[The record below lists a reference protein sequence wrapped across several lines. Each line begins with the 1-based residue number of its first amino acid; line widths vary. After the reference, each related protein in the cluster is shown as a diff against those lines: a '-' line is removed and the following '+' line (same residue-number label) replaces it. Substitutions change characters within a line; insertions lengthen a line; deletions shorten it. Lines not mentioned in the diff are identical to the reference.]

1 MRRGRI
7 FLYLAFI
14 LILALVAVFVVYQK
28 FLAQPAAPAAENT
41 PPPVEMVDVVVV
53 AQRVPRGGLIEDA
66 VLSVV
71 QIPRDLAMQGM
82 FTNKNEVIGR
92 QAKFDLEAGIP
103 LTGGMLVT
111 SAAQLSAAGSNAAL
125 QVPRGMVA
133 VSIPITRL
141 SAVSYALEPGD
152 HVNVIVTL
160 LMNDLDQDFQSVLPN
175 QATNV
180 VAPGSGVFG
189 GEGGS
194 TTSVEGGALTSS
206 DTGTSKI
213 EIDTSSL
220 VAVPGGGGGTVGRAE
235 LDPVLDQTFYLVP
248 SESRR
253 PRLVSQSLLQ
263 DVVVLQMGT
272 FVKEEEAAAAEA
284 AQPVEG
290 QTPAEGEEAQAVEP
304 PKPDVITLIVTPQ
317 DAVTLNYLIYAG
329 AELTLA
335 LRATG
340 DDGRVLT
347 EAVTLPFLLNQ
358 YNIPVPSKL
367 PYGIDPRVD
376 DLIAP
381 VLPND
386 VPTPA
391 P

>member
-7 FLYLAFI
+7 FFILAFI
-14 LILALVAVFVVYQK
+14 LILALVAVFVVYQR

-66 VLSVV
+66 VISTV

-111 SAAQLSAAGSNAAL
+111 SAEQLSATGSNAAL
-125 QVPRGMVA
+125 KVPRGMVA

-141 SAVSYALEPGD
+141 SAVSYALQPGD

-160 LMNDLDQDFQSVLPN
+160 LMNDLDQEFQSLMPN

-180 VAPGSGVFG
+180 VAPGSGIFG

-206 DTGTSKI
+206 DSGTSKI

-220 VAVPGGGGGTVGRAE
+220 VAVPGGGGGVIGRAE

-248 SESRR
+248 SEKRR
-253 PRLVSQSLLQ
+253 PRLVSQALLQ

-272 FVKEEEAAAAEA
+272 FEEEEAAPVATPQPVEGQVQPEDEA
-284 AQPVEG
+284 AQPVE
-290 QTPAEGEEAQAVEP
+290 P
-304 PKPDVITLIVTPQ
+304 PQPDVITLIVTPQ
-317 DAVTLNYLIYAG
+317 DAVTLNYLVYAG
-329 AELTLA
+329 AEMTLA

-376 DLIAP
+376 ELVAP

-386 VPTPA
+386 VPTPV

>member
-7 FLYLAFI
+7 FFYLAFI

-28 FLAQPAAPAAENT
+28 FLAQPATPAAENT

-53 AQRVPRGGLIEDA
+53 AQRVPRGGLIEES

-82 FTNKNEVIGR
+82 FTNTNEVLGR
-92 QAKFDLEAGIP
+92 QAKFDLESGIP

-111 SAAQLSAAGSNAAL
+111 SADQLSAAGSNAAL

-141 SAVSYALEPGD
+141 AAVSYALESGD

-160 LMNDLDQDFQSVLPN
+160 LMNDLDQEFQSVLPN
-175 QATNV
+175 QAINV
-180 VAPGSGVFG
+180 VAPGSGTFG
-189 GEGGS
+189 GDSGS
-194 TTSVEGGALTSS
+194 TTSLEGSTVTSS
-206 DTGTSKI
+206 DTGASKI

-220 VAVPGGGGGTVGRAE
+220 VAVPGGGGGTIGRAE

-248 SESRR
+248 SEPRR

-263 DVVVLQMGT
+263 DVVVLQLGS
-272 FVKEEEAAAAEA
+272 FEKEVVPTPV
-284 AQPVEG
+284 PVEG
-290 QTPAEGEEAQAVEP
+290 QTAPAQGEETPVVEP

-317 DAVTLNYLIYAG
+317 DAVTLNYLVYAG

-347 EAVTLPFLLNQ
+347 EAVTLPFLLDQ

-376 DLIAP
+376 ELVAP

-386 VPTPA
+386 TLATPE

>member
-1 MRRGRI
+1 MRRGRVLI
-7 FLYLAFI
+7 YLALV
-14 LILALVAVFVVYQK
+14 LILGLVAVFVVYQK
-28 FLAQPAAPAAENT
+28 FLAQPATPTVENT
-41 PPPVEMVDVVVV
+41 PPAVEMVDVVVV

-71 QIPRDLAMQGM
+71 QIPRELAMQGM

-103 LTGGMLVT
+103 LTSGMLVT
-111 SAAQLSAAGSNAAL
+111 SAEQLSSAGSNAAL

-141 SAVSYALEPGD
+141 AAVSYALEPGD
-152 HVNVIVTL
+152 HVNVIVSL
-160 LMNDLDQDFQSVLPN
+160 LINDLDQEFQSLMPN
-175 QATNV
+175 QATYV
-180 VAPGSGVFG
+180 VAPGSGTFG
-189 GEGGS
+189 GDSASAGAAEGSAAASGTGAS
-194 TTSVEGGALTSS
+194 T
-206 DTGTSKI
+206 I

-220 VAVPGGGGGTVGRAE
+220 VAVSGGGGGVIGRAE

-248 SESRR
+248 SEPRR

-263 DVVVLQMGT
+263 DVVVLQLGT
-272 FVKEEEAAAAEA
+272 FEAKEETPVVQTPEEQAAQQQAEA
-284 AQPVEG
+284 TPV
-290 QTPAEGEEAQAVEP
+290 PEP
-304 PKPDVITLIVTPQ
+304 PRPDVVTLIVTPQ
-317 DAVTLNYLIYAG
+317 DAVTLNYLVYAG
-329 AELTLA
+329 AEMTLA

-347 EAVTLPFLLNQ
+347 EAVTLPFLLDQ

-367 PYGIDPRVD
+367 PFGIDPRVD
-376 DLIAP
+376 ELVPP

-386 VPTPA
+386 TPA
-391 P
+391 TPEP

>member
-7 FLYLAFI
+7 FFYLAFI
-14 LILALVAVFVVYQK
+14 LILALVAIFVVYQR
-28 FLAQPAAPAAENT
+28 FLAQPEAPAAENT

-53 AQRVPRGGLIEDA
+53 AQRVPRGGLIEDQ

-82 FTNKNEVIGR
+82 YTNKNEVIGR

-111 SAAQLSAAGSNAAL
+111 SADQLSSTGSNAAL

-133 VSIPITRL
+133 VSLPITRL
-141 SAVSYALEPGD
+141 SAVSYALEAGD
-152 HVNVIVTL
+152 HVNVIVTM
-160 LMNDLDQDFQSVLPN
+160 LMNDLDQEFQSVLPN
-175 QATNV
+175 QAINV

-189 GEGGS
+189 GDSGS

-206 DTGTSKI
+206 DSGTSKI

-220 VAVPGGGGGTVGRAE
+220 VAVPGGGGGTLGRAE

-253 PRLVSQSLLQ
+253 PRLVSQALLQ

-272 FVKEEEAAAAEA
+272 FEKEEEVAVVDPA

-290 QTPAEGEEAQAVEP
+290 QPGDEETEPVEP

-317 DAVTLNYLIYAG
+317 DAITLNYLIYTG

-340 DDGRVLT
+340 DDGRVST
-347 EAVTLPFLLNQ
+347 EAVTLPFLLDQ

-376 DLIAP
+376 ELVAP

-386 VPTPA
+386 VPTPV

>member
-1 MRRGRI
+1 MRRGRVLI
-7 FLYLAFI
+7 YLALI
-14 LILALVAVFVVYQK
+14 LILGLVAVFVVYQK
-28 FLAQPAAPAAENT
+28 FLSQPTTPTVENT

-53 AQRVPRGGLIEDA
+53 AQRVPRGGLIEDPF
-66 VLSVV
+66 LSVV

-103 LTGGMLVT
+103 LTSGMLVT
-111 SAAQLSAAGSNAAL
+111 SAEQLSAAGSNAAL

-133 VSIPITRL
+133 VSIPTTRL
-141 SAVSYALEPGD
+141 AAVSYALEPGD
-152 HVNVIVTL
+152 HVNVIVSL
-160 LMNDLDQDFQSVLPN
+160 LINDLDQDFQSLMPN
-175 QATNV
+175 QATYV
-180 VAPGSGVFG
+180 VAPGSGTFG
-189 GEGGS
+189 GDSASAGAGEGGAAASGTGAS
-194 TTSVEGGALTSS
+194 T
-206 DTGTSKI
+206 I

-220 VAVPGGGGGTVGRAE
+220 VAVPGGGGGVIGRAE

-248 SESRR
+248 SEPRR

-263 DVVVLQMGT
+263 DVVVLQLGT
-272 FVKEEEAAAAEA
+272 FEAEEEAPVVQTPEEQAVQQEAEA
-284 AQPVEG
+284 
-290 QTPAEGEEAQAVEP
+290 TPAPEP
-304 PKPDVITLIVTPQ
+304 PRPDVVTLIVTPQ
-317 DAVTLNYLIYAG
+317 DAVTLNYLVYAG

-347 EAVTLPFLLNQ
+347 EAVTLPFLLDQ

-367 PYGIDPRVD
+367 PFGIDPRVD
-376 DLIAP
+376 ELVAP

-386 VPTPA
+386 APATPE

>member
-7 FLYLAFI
+7 FFYLAFI
-14 LILALVAVFVVYQK
+14 LILALVAIFVVYQK
-28 FLAQPAAPAAENT
+28 FLAQPAAPVAENT

-53 AQRVPRGGLIEDA
+53 AQRVPRGGLIEDG

-111 SAAQLSAAGSNAAL
+111 SADQLSSTGSNAAL

-141 SAVSYALEPGD
+141 SAVSYALEAGD

-180 VAPGSGVFG
+180 VAPGSGTFG
-189 GEGGS
+189 GGS
-194 TTSVEGGALTSS
+194 TTGSEGPTASP
-206 DTGTSKI
+206 DTGSSTI

-220 VAVPGGGGGTVGRAE
+220 VAVPGGGGGTIGRAE

-248 SESRR
+248 SEKRR
-253 PRLVSQSLLQ
+253 PRLVSQALLQ

-272 FVKEEEAAAAEA
+272 FEKEEIVVVDPE

-290 QTPAEGEEAQAVEP
+290 QVGDEETEPVEP

-317 DAVTLNYLIYAG
+317 DAITLNYLIYTG

-340 DDGRVLT
+340 DDGRVST
-347 EAVTLPFLLNQ
+347 EAVTLPFLLDQ

-376 DLIAP
+376 DLVAP

-386 VPTPA
+386 IPTPV